1 MHACFVSSQ
10 SNVNKMISTLQQKVN
25 FALNEFKREKRLREN
40 ARKILSMNESL
51 NLDDDELVGQDRTDA
66 ELFTEFVDSLY
77 AKMNGGTGGKLK
89 DDQSMTSSER
99 TLNGGSANTSKNS
112 TLDKKITRNPSQGSL
127 NSLKSKSSTSS
138 KKSINYDSNLMPIRS
153 QFLVKGLKNFKEP
166 IERSRSAPKLSS
178 IVEEFVSSDD
188 DEREHYFSDKLN
200 FDFVGRPL
208 PENHNL
214 VWAYNI
220 CEEEPDDEEIIREL
234 GLISGLAGE
243 DDKTLT
249 EFNED
254 DLKLS
259 PVFNETF
266 TNDLRNLTSTI
277 YEEENEDLNLFE
289 KPIGHLDSHLDS
301 QVPANGLQNGLAD
314 NRSEQ
319 SSVGAS
325 EGNDHCNGELTNDLS
340 DPNEGHRPL
349 NNSMFSENQMTNG
362 KRSNS
367 SESNDVLSSASSSAD
382 NRSSSH
388 VGDNNSEINSSESEH
403 TESRTADDVTSS
415 AKRMTKSDSLDSDHT
430 TDSVKSET
438 TTKIELQSKPDK
450 PARPSRESY
459 LYSSLQE
466 AGPCQSPQFII
477 VGDKMRSQCSDH
489 TRQIILQNCKLIEDL
504 VLNF

>member
-66 ELFTEFVDSLY
+66 ELFNEFVDSLY
-77 AKMNGGTGGKLK
+77 AKMNGPDGKLK
-89 DDQSMTSSER
+89 DDQSMTSSEL
-99 TLNGGSANTSKNS
+99 TLNGGSASTSKNS

-127 NSLKSKSSTSS
+127 NSMKSKSSTSS
-138 KKSINYDSNLMPIRS
+138 KKSINYDSNLMPVRS

-188 DEREHYFSDKLN
+188 DEREHYFDKLNFDKLN
-200 FDFVGRPL
+200 FDFVNRAH
-208 PENHNL
+208 PENNL

-249 EFNED
+249 EFNEN

-259 PVFNETF
+259 PAFNETF

-277 YEEENEDLNLFE
+277 FEENEDLNLFE
-289 KPIGHLDSHLDS
+289 KSISHLGSRPVGHL
-301 QVPANGLQNGLAD
+301 NGLENGLLD
-314 NRSEQ
+314 NRPERSAYEEANQ
-319 SSVGAS
+319 ISRLNGFESN
-325 EGNDHCNGELTNDLS
+325 GNLPS
-340 DPNEGHRPL
+340 DHRPFE
-349 NNSMFSENQMTNG
+349 NNQMNG

-367 SESNDVLSSASSSAD
+367 SESNDALSSTSTD

-388 VGDNNSEINSSESEH
+388 VDDNHSEINSSESEH
-403 TESRTADDVTSS
+403 AETGVDVS
-415 AKRMTKSDSLDSDHT
+415 KHITKSDSLDSDHT
-430 TDSVKSET
+430 TDDSVKSENAT
-438 TTKIELQSKPDK
+438 RQTADS
-450 PARPSRESY
+450 PSSNPGITGQPPRASY
-459 LYSSLQE
+459 LYST
-466 AGPCQSPQFII
+466 CQSPQFII
-477 VGDKMRSQCSDH
+477 VGDKMRSHCSEH
-489 TRQIILQNCKLIEDL
+489 TRQIMANCKLIEDL